1 MENYKCCPLLRPHA
15 MSEAHEALTD
25 FLAQHPR
32 MLGVLFTTA
41 LLLSSAGAAAA
52 RGGIYST
59 GGP

>member
-1 MENYKCCPLLRPHA
+1 

-52 RGGIYST
+52 RGGIIST